1 MKKAFLVLSLFM
13 IVSNL
18 YAQHAGSDTV
28 ETNPQTP
35 ILKEEKSAWLPKPSK
50 ATLMS
55 AILPGLGQAYNRSY
69 WKIPIIYAAEG
80 TLVYLIFYNQGEFLR
95 FKKAYDIRNDPD
107 NTEEDEFIDNPRYQT
122 VDQLRLARDDYR
134 RNRDL
139 SIIIAVAVYGIQI
152 LDANVDAHLK
162 AFKLNEELSME
173 IKPFFYTYNTPN
185 LASGLTLSLKFH

>member
-1 MKKAFLVLSLFM
+1 MKKVFFVISFLL
-13 IVSNL
+13 IIQNL
-18 YAQHAGSDTV
+18 YAQRIGSDSVTV
-28 ETNPQTP
+28 EPEVP
-35 ILKEEKSAWLPKPSK
+35 ILKEEKSGWLPKPSK
-50 ATLMS
+50 ATIMS

-80 TLVYLIFYNQGEFLR
+80 TLLYLIFYNQNNFKDFGE
-95 FKKAYDIRNDPD
+95 AYNNRSDTSFIQ
-107 NTEEDEFIDNPRYQT
+107 TEDERFANFT
-122 VDQLRLARDDYR
+122 TDQLRLARDDYR

-173 IKPFFYTYNTPN
+173 IKPFFYTHNTPN